1 VGEKPARGSGLSA
14 VNTRAQLVLSAA
26 CLAWA
31 LSGCASTPPDED
43 PVQIKLKDLDTRLER
58 IERVMANQS
67 LLDVSN
73 QLEALRSDVRAMH
86 NDVDQLSNALES
98 GRKQQRDMY
107 ADLDQRL
114 KNLEGRGSAA
124 SAPGAA
130 PTAVAAAAGAPA
142 AAAAGAS
149 SDSGEDKSSYQ
160 AAFNLLKD
168 GQYDRAIVAFQK
180 FLAAYPDSSLADNA
194 QYWLGEAYYVN
205 KAYPEAEAAFQRVID
220 KYPQSR
226 KLADALLKIGFCRY
240 ELKQWQSAR
249 EVLGQVVA
257 RFTDT
262 PAARLAQQRLDKMS
276 AEKH

>member
-1 VGEKPARGSGLSA
+1 MGEKPARGIGLPA
-14 VNTRAQLVLSAA
+14 VNARASLGLSAA
-26 CLAWA
+26 CLVWA
-31 LSGCASTPPDED
+31 LSGCASTPPEED
-43 PVQIKLKDLDTRLER
+43 PVQIKLKDLDTRLVR

-86 NDVDQLSNALES
+86 NDVDQLRNTLES

-107 ADLDQRL
+107 SDLDQRL

-124 SAPGAA
+124 SSASAA
-130 PTAVAAAAGAPA
+130 PTAGAAVAA

-149 SDSGEDKSSYQ
+149 PSDSGDDKSSYQ

-180 FLAAYPDSSLADNA
+180 FLVTYPDSSLADNA

-205 KAYPEAEAAFQRVID
+205 KAYPEAEAAFQRVVD

-226 KLADALLKIGFCRY
+226 KLGDALLKIGFCRY
-240 ELKQWQSAR
+240 EMKQWQSAR
-249 EVLGQVVA
+249 EVLGQVVT
-257 RFTDT
+257 RFSDT

>member
-1 VGEKPARGSGLSA
+1 MGEEPPRGTGLSA
-14 VNTRAQLVLSAA
+14 VKTHARLALSAA

-43 PVQIKLKDLDTRLER
+43 PVQIKLKDLDTRLAR
-58 IERVMANQS
+58 IERVMANKS

-73 QLEALRSDVRAMH
+73 QLEALSSDVRAMH
-86 NDVDQLSNALES
+86 NDVDQLSNSLES
-98 GRKQQRDMY
+98 SRKQQRDMY

-114 KNLEGRGSAA
+114 KNLEARGSAA
-124 SAPGAA
+124 AAAASAAPAAGAA
-130 PTAVAAAAGAPA
+130 TAAGAPA
-142 AAAAGAS
+142 AGGAT
-149 SDSGEDKSSYQ
+149 DSGEDKSSYQ

-180 FLAAYPDSSLADNA
+180 FLATYPDSSLADNA

-205 KAYPEAEAAFQRVID
+205 RAYPDAEAAFQRVVD

-226 KLADALLKIGFCRY
+226 KLGDALLKIGFCRY
-240 ELKQWQSAR
+240 ETKQWQSAR

-262 PAARLAQQRLDKMS
+262 PAARLAQQRLDKMT

>member
-1 VGEKPARGSGLSA
+1 
-14 VNTRAQLVLSAA
+14 VNTRARLVMSAA
-26 CLAWA
+26 CVAWA

-43 PVQIKLKDLDTRLER
+43 PVQIKLKDLDTRLAR

-67 LLDVSN
+67 LLEVSN

-114 KNLEGRGSAA
+114 KNLEARG
-124 SAPGAA
+124 G
-130 PTAVAAAAGAPA
+130 AAAAPSAAPPAGGAAAVAPA

-149 SDSGEDKSSYQ
+149 SDSGEDKTSYQ
-160 AAFNLLKD
+160 TAFNLLKD
-168 GQYDRAIVAFQK
+168 GQYDRAIAAFQK
-180 FLAAYPDSSLADNA
+180 FLVSYPDSSLADNA

-205 KAYPEAEAAFQRVID
+205 KSYPEAEAAFQRVID

-240 ELKQWQSAR
+240 EQKQWQSAR

>member
-1 VGEKPARGSGLSA
+1 
-14 VNTRAQLVLSAA
+14 VNTRAPLVLSAA

-43 PVQIKLKDLDTRLER
+43 PVQIKLKDLDTRLAR

-73 QLEALRSDVRAMH
+73 QLEALRSDVRGMH

-114 KNLEGRGSAA
+114 KNLEARGSAA
-124 SAPGAA
+124 AAPGAA
-130 PTAVAAAAGAPA
+130 PTAGGPAAGTAAAGAPA
-142 AAAAGAS
+142 AAAAS
-149 SDSGEDKSSYQ
+149 SDSGEDKTSYQ

-240 ELKQWQSAR
+240 EQKQWQSAR